1 MNNFDYYTDIRR
13 FVDIAVNNQ
22 EIFFQKAKI
31 RILNGTKVSGLGK
44 TLQDK
49 LSRYGFNVAEVANP
63 KNKVQVT
70 KTAIYVLQ
78 PDRFKETV
86 DALQTFI
93 LGDVIPQQLFEQDTA
108 IQETVPDIEI
118 VIGQDYARYLP

>member
-1 MNNFDYYTDIRR
+1 
-13 FVDIAVNNQ
+13 
-22 EIFFQKAKI
+22 
-31 RILNGTKVSGLGK
+31 
-44 TLQDK
+44 
-49 LSRYGFNVAEVANP
+49 
-63 KNKVQVT
+63 VQVT